1 MNHSPEGR
9 KECRTLLFAGDS
21 ITDADHLWDPGPDG
35 LGHGYV
41 HMISEMLKA
50 GEVPET
56 AGKKAD
62 TGEASEIAETG
73 SREESGYHIIN
84 SGYNGYRAEDL
95 LRRWNRICLS
105 RQPDLVTLL
114 VGVNEVG
121 ASMEGMVTEPEIF
134 ERTYER
140 LITEVLHNT
149 RADMILM
156 EPFLFRHP
164 AYLITWRKYFDPL
177 LPVISHLAEKYSLP
191 LICLDQPLNGLADRI
206 GADQVTVDGIHLTEA
221 GNRFLAE
228 QWIKMYHQVEK

>member
-1 MNHSPEGR
+1 MSR
-9 KECRTLLFAGDS
+9 KTLLFAGDS
-21 ITDADHLWDPGPDG
+21 ITDADHLWHPGPDG

-41 HMISEMLKA
+41 HMVSEMLK
-50 GEVPET
+50 
-56 AGKKAD
+56 
-62 TGEASEIAETG
+62 
-73 SREESGYHIIN
+73 EENCEIIN

-95 LRRWNRICLS
+95 LRRWNRVCLS

-114 VGVNEVG
+114 VGVNEAG
-121 ASMEGMVTEPEIF
+121 AAMEGMVTEPEVF

-156 EPFLFRHP
+156 EPFLFRYP

-177 LPVISHLAEKYSLP
+177 LPVIARLADKYSLP
-191 LICLDQPLNGLADRI
+191 FIRLDGPLNELADRL
-206 GADQVTVDGIHLTEA
+206 GVDQVTVDGIHLTET

-228 QWIKMYHQVEK
+228 QWIQVYRQVEK

>member
-114 VGVNEVG
+114 VGVNEAG
-121 ASMEGMVTEPEIF
+121 AAMEGMVTEPEVF

-156 EPFLFRHP
+156 EPFLFRYP

-177 LPVISHLAEKYSLP
+177 LPVIAR
-191 LICLDQPLNGLADRI
+191 LADT
-206 GADQVTVDGIHLTEA
+206 ACPSSVLTDRLM
-221 GNRFLAE
+221 NWRTDWV
-228 QWIKMYHQVEK
+228 WIR

>member
-1 MNHSPEGR
+1 MNKPEKHMNR
-9 KECRTLLFAGDS
+9 KTLLFAGDS

-41 HMISEMLKA
+41 HMVSEMLKA
-50 GEVPET
+50 AE
-56 AGKKAD
+56 AGK
-62 TGEASEIAETG
+62 TEIAG
-73 SREESGYHIIN
+73 NAGVFAYRIIN

-114 VGVNEVG
+114 VGVNEAG
-121 ASMEGMVTEPEIF
+121 AAMEGMVTEPEVF

-140 LITEVLHNT
+140 LITEVLDNT

-156 EPFLFRHP
+156 EPFLFRCP
-164 AYLITWRKYFDPL
+164 AYLITWRTYFDQL

-191 LICLDQPLNGLADRI
+191 LIRLDRPLGELADRL
-206 GADQVTVDGIHLTEA
+206 GVDQVTVDGIHLTET

-228 QWIKMYHQVEK
+228 QWIKMYRQVEK